1 MAKMSVCTVSPS
13 EDQYSQ
19 LVPSLKTIS
28 EMIVAEL
35 ADCADAIKSG
45 FQADGGALRIG
56 FVNRDNRRTVE
67 RLLEESPSTNDDPQI
82 TVSPKELVS

>member
-1 MAKMSVCTVSPS
+1 MSGTKEAWNRKWLKCQYVSPS

-35 ADCADAIKSG
+35 ADCANAIESG
-45 FQADGGALRIG
+45 LHADGGALRIG
-56 FVNRDNRRTVE
+56 LVNR
-67 RLLEESPSTNDDPQI
+67 
-82 TVSPKELVS
+82 